1 MVFRQLE
8 TLTIES
14 KGHQDL
20 VSEADRNVET
30 FIRRELAAQYPED
43 GVIGEEHAAL
53 AGGSGYTWVIDPSL
67 NYPRPLPI
75 GPDLSNLLC

>member
-1 MVFRQLE
+1 MLFATALARRGGELGLQYFRRLE

-30 FIRRELAAQYPED
+30 FIRRELAAQYPE
-43 GVIGEEHAAL
+43 
-53 AGGSGYTWVIDPSL
+53 
-67 NYPRPLPI
+67 
-75 GPDLSNLLC
+75 

>member
-1 MVFRQLE
+1 MAGDDNDRMLFATALARRGGERGLQYFRELE

-30 FIRRELAAQYPED
+30 FIRQELAAKS
-43 GVIGEEHAAL
+43 A
-53 AGGSGYTWVIDPSL
+53 
-67 NYPRPLPI
+67 R
-75 GPDLSNLLC
+75 